1 MARNYRLK
9 GHGGFIMREG
19 WFTKALA
26 AIKDQPD
33 VFTQEH
39 FYGADILGIGTA
51 MAKAVRYW
59 LTVSGLIEE
68 RRGQEKGVFLTTFG
82 ELVYKNDLYIE
93 DLFTVWAL
101 HKNIV
106 TNKEKATT
114 WALFFQDFQA
124 GEFTRE
130 QLSERLY
137 DMLLVHSGE
146 EEISERSFRDDC
158 NTLLQMYTKS
168 SDVNPDPEEKN
179 QSIFAKLELVRKTY
193 RGYSKE
199 QADSRLLPKEIVLLS
214 LVDVLGPK
222 GVNIDE
228 LQNQE
233 GGPGRVLGLSRVVLN
248 EYLDELENEGY
259 IRVHRTAGLDVV
271 YPTEEM
277 PLADTIIEKYYEK
290 E

>member
-26 AIKDQPD
+26 AVEAQPD
-33 VFTQEH
+33 VFTQDN

-68 RRGQEKGVFLTTFG
+68 RRGQGIFLTTFG
-82 ELVYKNDLYIE
+82 EMVYKHDLYLE
-93 DLFTVWAL
+93 DDFTIWAL

-106 TNKEKATT
+106 TNKEKATS
-114 WALFFQDFQA
+114 WALFFQEFPA
-124 GEFTRE
+124 GEFTKE
-130 QLSERLY
+130 QLTERLY
-137 DMLLVHSGE
+137 DLILQYSGE
-146 EEISERSFRDDC
+146 DEISERSFRDDC
-158 NTLLQMYTKS
+158 NTLLQMYTKTS
-168 SDVNPDPEEKN
+168 EMNPDPEEKN
-179 QSIFAKLELVRKTY
+179 QSIFAKLELIRKTY
-193 RGYSKE
+193 RGYRKE
-199 QADSRLLPKEIVLLS
+199 YADAQVLPKEIVLLS
-214 LVDVLGPK
+214 LADVLGSK
-222 GVNIDE
+222 GVNIED
-228 LQNQE
+228 LQNQF

-248 EYLDELENEGY
+248 DYLDELENEGY

-271 YPTEEM
+271 YPAEM
-277 PLADTIIEKYYEK
+277 PTGDEIVKKYYEK